1 MKALTRSNLQT
12 SNTEPTSVLILFYDW
27 ETRVAKIDVV
37 VLMGSTSDWP
47 YLEPAMQLL
56 DRLCLKARFH
66 ITSAHRTPERT
77 EELIRRA
84 EADGCRVFICAAGMA
99 AHLAGAVAAKTLL
112 PVLGV
117 PLPGGV
123 LDGVDA
129 LLSTV
134 QMPGGIPVATF
145 AVGKAG
151 ARNAAVCAAQILAPE
166 RPEVAEAV
174 SALRAEGAD
183 NVIAGEAQLQDAS
196 TSTSA

>member
-1 MKALTRSNLQT
+1 MPN
-12 SNTEPTSVLILFYDW
+12 
-27 ETRVAKIDVV
+27 IDVLL
-37 VLMGSTSDWP
+37 LMGSASDWKH
-47 YLEPAMQLL
+47 LEGAVAVL
-56 DRLCLKARFH
+56 DDLGLKARVRVS
-66 ITSAHRTPERT
+66 SAHRTPVRT
-77 EELIRRA
+77 LELVREA

-99 AHLAGAVAAKTLL
+99 AHLAGVVAGHTTR

-151 ARNAAVCAAQILAPE
+151 AKNAAFFAAQIVALD
-166 RPEVAEAV
+166 RPEVATGLTAAREAGGEMVV
-174 SALRAEGAD
+174 SSDAKIQTVLAEKDG
-183 NVIAGEAQLQDAS
+183 GS
-196 TSTSA
+196 